1 MSGRSIQDLPLEKER
16 IENLSK
22 ERLDPA
28 CWKKGKTDGKDM
40 PKHILV
46 TFLNLRV
53 KRKTFQV
60 SSQIKLFT
68 KENELN

>member
-1 MSGRSIQDLPLEKER
+1 MLEER
-16 IENLSK
+16 EN
-22 ERLDPA
+22 
-28 CWKKGKTDGKDM
+28 DGKDM

-60 SSQIKLFT
+60 SSQINKLFT
-68 KENELN
+68 KEKELN